1 MTKNRSNS
9 SLDVV
14 HSGMVL
20 ISDGKGRGKLSKL
33 LLTKE
38 LLYIQIPVDSY
49 NNSNDSNNINT
60 LPRIPSFH
68 QKIQPPTNFE
78 GNDFSTTT
86 RTITIQKKS
95 HILGISI
102 KGGVDETATLPIVI
116 SKIAPNTPADECT
129 QLYIGD
135 IILEINGTS
144 VDGKTHDDVV
154 KMLKDIDTTVTL
166 TVKSCPQIAPIL
178 RTANSEKVKTS
189 HSISDIFTEP
199 LPFKSALKSSV
210 SVNDIKSN
218 AKSYDEPILQ
228 GEGKDGWKT
237 INKLPLPMA
246 QLSRYLWGTDKIRNN
261 AFELRTV
268 DGRTSNIIHCED
280 KKAVE
285 QWIKQIQ
292 NHINNLNHKSMKI
305 SNKFLHVSEKIQYI
319 GWADERIPDV
329 FCDDIQVRWKGR
341 FIILKG
347 TDFCI
352 FESPPLNSDD
362 LNNKCLFM
370 YKIIET
376 VMKTAIPKRDRRD
389 YVLEI
394 ETADGGKHYLSF
406 NSFTQLQTFESAY
419 YDSIYKS
426 IKATQCKTFACSFLG
441 RPSGLVIHLVNGIS
455 LYDIPTKQYIWN
467 YKFSDLENSSD
478 DGKIRLHLVFKKI
491 IHNQKEVIEV
501 KDIECD
507 QVINLIMTL
516 HSFYIAKIMGV
527 YPDYLKVMPLS

>member
-1 MTKNRSNS
+1 MAKNRSNT

-38 LLYIQIPVDSY
+38 LLYIQIPTETSNN
-49 NNSNDSNNINT
+49 NNSSIPTVTQQQQTSNAFDSG
-60 LPRIPSFH
+60 
-68 QKIQPPTNFE
+68 E
-78 GNDFSTTT
+78 STTT
-86 RTITIQKKS
+86 RTITIQKRS
-95 HILGISI
+95 NILGISI

-129 QLYIGD
+129 QLFIGD
-135 IILEINGTS
+135 IILDINGIS
-144 VDGKTHDDVV
+144 VEGRTHDEVV
-154 KMLKDIDTTVTL
+154 KILKDIDTTVTL

-178 RTANSEKVKTS
+178 KTANSEKVKTA

-199 LPFKSALKSSV
+199 VPFKSVLKSSV
-210 SVNDIKSN
+210 SVNDIKSGN
-218 AKSYDEPILQ
+218 KNSDEPILQ
-228 GEGKDGWKT
+228 GDGKDGWKT

-285 QWIKQIQ
+285 QWLKQIQ
-292 NHINNLNHKSMKI
+292 GHINNLNHKSMKI
-305 SNKFLHVSEKIQYI
+305 SNKFLHTSEKIQYI
-319 GWADERIPDV
+319 GWADERMSET
-329 FCDDIQVRWKGR
+329 FCDDIQIRWKSR

-376 VMKTAIPKRDRRD
+376 AMKTAIPKKDRRD
-389 YVLEI
+389 CVLEI
-394 ETADGGKHYLSF
+394 ESADGGKHYLSF
-406 NSFTQLQTFESAY
+406 NSPTQLQTFESTY
-419 YDSIYKS
+419 YDTIYKS
-426 IKATQCKTFACSFLG
+426 IKLTQCKTFACSYLG
-441 RPSGLVIHLVNGIS
+441 RPSGLVIHIVNGIS

-467 YKFSDLENSSD
+467 YKFSSLENSSD

-491 IHNQKEVIEV
+491 VNKQKEVIEV
-501 KDIECD
+501 RDIECD